1 MTSPTPDF
9 GFVKDI
15 YEMNREVCEHMV
27 PLDSP
32 VPCKKCFIGELPN
45 LLEEKCKIIEQLQQK
60 LSDYKANNNAA
71 KWNKLLAKR
80 MDEIEHLEL
89 QVKYY
94 YTAYESEKA
103 LCMKVMA
110 ERDKLKEKIK

>member
-1 MTSPTPDF
+1 
-9 GFVKDI
+9 
-15 YEMNREVCEHMV
+15 MNREVCEHMV
-27 PLDSP
+27 PLDSFI
-32 VPCKKCFIGELPN
+32 PCKKCFMGN
-45 LLEEKCKIIEQLQQK
+45 THDLLEEKSKRVTELEQE

-71 KWNKLLAKR
+71 KWNKLLAILAKR